1 MRPPCNPERMTSMTL
16 SFPDL
21 ASKRWFALFAT
32 LCLGC
37 AGHAMAAPQANSCP
51 VTAPAN
57 ASDKPIRMMF
67 VGDLVFNN
75 SFVNSDIPRSWDKEY
90 FAGVQSLLA
99 RSDLNFGNLEGALTE
114 RKDSMKTPSADGHV
128 FAFSYPPR
136 YAQLLRDEGFKAVI
150 VANNHAYD
158 FRYEGYLDTLHY
170 LKEAGIQAVGPR
182 DGYATFDLRGLK
194 VAMLGFTYNAK
205 FNSIFE
211 LKRDA
216 ELVRQAKAQGNFV
229 VVTFHAGA
237 EGPPAIW
244 HNNEDEMFLGENRGN
259 SVAFARAMVDAG
271 ADIIVGVGP
280 HVVRAAECYHD
291 KPIIYSLGNFIGI
304 GGLSTKRVSAVSLL
318 LEIAVG
324 QDGKLQQIGL
334 TPLRFDERKL
344 AQVDNKEFATR
355 LVNHL
360 GQHARYQGDFI
371 EFPVRPEA
379 QTEFEAW
386 LKDNAPPPAT
396 RNKE

>member
-1 MRPPCNPERMTSMTL
+1 MSFRTISTL
-16 SFPDL
+16 RLIS
-21 ASKRWFALFAT
+21 A
-32 LCLGC
+32 LCLSLI
-37 AGHAMAAPQANSCP
+37 AAPALAAESSCFAHATPASGAKP
-51 VTAPAN
+51 VH
-57 ASDKPIRMMF
+57 MMF

-75 SFVNSDIPRSWDKEY
+75 SFVNGDIPRSWDKEY
-90 FAGVQSLLA
+90 FTGVQSLLD

-114 RKDSMKTPSADGHV
+114 SKDSMKTPSANGNV

-158 FRYEGYLDTLHY
+158 FRYEGYQDTLRH
-170 LKEAGIQAVGPR
+170 LKEAGVQAVGPR

-205 FNSIFE
+205 FNTIFE

-216 ELVRQAKAQGNFV
+216 DMVRQAKAQGNYV

-244 HNNEDEMFLGENRGN
+244 HKNEDEIFLGENRGN
-259 SVAFARAMVDAG
+259 SVAFARAMIDAG

-280 HVVRAAECYHD
+280 HVVRAAECYHN
-291 KPIIYSLGNFIGI
+291 KPIIYSLGNFISI

-324 QDGKLQQIGL
+324 QDGTLQQLGV
-334 TPLRFDERKL
+334 TPLRFDDRKL
-344 AQVDNKEFATR
+344 AQVDSKEYATR
-355 LVNHL
+355 LVNYL
-360 GQHARYQGDFI
+360 GQHALFKGDFI
-371 EFPVRPEA
+371 EFPVKPEA
-379 QTEFEAW
+379 QAEFDAW
-386 LKDNAPPPAT
+386 LKTSAPAPELKE
-396 RNKE
+396 NK